1 MVAASLYPEQA
12 MQRGP
17 VFHAVAIGA
26 LVLLTACS
34 QDRPTDALADLPPA
48 NGPLLA
54 ASSNNCN
61 ANTHPAGTIVDS
73 VATPPAWAIAVRD
86 DGLAYFTEAFGS
98 GVGITSTRTR
108 TLDGFIATGSIPTGV
123 AFSPDGSR
131 AYVANQFDN
140 NVSVINVATSQVI
153 ATIST
158 GGLSTFAV
166 QVSLDGSRLFI
177 GTNGTTVFIVD
188 TGNNQIIG
196 SAEVGAAPNAF
207 VVAPDNRIIYVSS
220 FAGGTV
226 TELDL
231 FTGAVLRTFFVGG
244 TPQGMAITRKGDRLY
259 VANEQGYL
267 SEVTLQTG
275 AITATMPLAGGGFG
289 VGVTADDVQAWVTI
303 PFQGKV
309 QVFNLQNH
317 HLSQAFSVGGE
328 PRRLGFSQH
337 GGIGAI
343 ANMSGF
349 ITFVR

>member
-1 MVAASLYPEQA
+1 

-17 VFHAVAIGA
+17 LSHAVAAGA
-26 LVLLTACS
+26 VVLLAACS
-34 QDRPTDALADLPPA
+34 QDRPTTSLDNLPPA
-48 NGPLLA
+48 TGPLLA

-61 ANTHPAGTIVDS
+61 GNTHPSGAIVDS
-73 VATPPAWAIAVRD
+73 VGTPPAWAIAVRD
-86 DGLAYFTEAFGS
+86 DGLAYFTEAFSS

-108 TLDGFIATGSIPTGV
+108 TLDGFIPTGSAPTGV

-131 AYVANQFDN
+131 AYVANQLDN
-140 NVSVINVATSQVI
+140 NVSVIDVASSQVV

-226 TELDL
+226 TELDM
-231 FTGAVLRTFFVGG
+231 FTGAVLRTFSVGG
-244 TPQGMAITRKGDRLY
+244 TPQGMAITRRADRLY
-259 VANEQGYL
+259 VANEAGYL
-267 SEVTLQTG
+267 SEVTLQSG
-275 AITATMPLAGGGFG
+275 VITATIPLAGGGFG

-328 PRRLGFSQH
+328 PRRLAFSQH

-343 ANMSGF
+343 ANLAGYV
-349 ITFVR
+349 TFVR

>member
-1 MVAASLYPEQA
+1 

-17 VFHAVAIGA
+17 VSLALAFGVVA
-26 LVLLTACS
+26 LLSACS

-54 ASSNNCN
+54 ASGNSCN
-61 ANTHPAGTIVDS
+61 TNTHPTGSIVDS
-73 VATPPAWAIAVRD
+73 VGTPPAWAMAVRD
-86 DGLAYFTEAFGS
+86 DGLAYFTEAYNA
-98 GVGITSTRTR
+98 GVGITSTKTR
-108 TLDGFIATGSIPTGV
+108 TVDGFIPTGSAPTGV

-131 AYVANQFDN
+131 AYVANQLDN

-153 ATIST
+153 TNIST
-158 GGLSTFAV
+158 GGASTFAV

-196 SAEVGAAPNAF
+196 SAEVGSAPNAF

-220 FAGGTV
+220 FVGGTV

-275 AITATMPLAGGGFG
+275 SITATIPLAGGGFG

-303 PFQGKV
+303 PFAGKV
-309 QVFNLQNH
+309 QVFNLQSH
-317 HLSQAFSVGGE
+317 HLSQALTIGGE
-328 PRRLGFSQH
+328 PRRLAFSQH

-343 ANMSGF
+343 ANLSGF
-349 ITFVR
+349 VTFVR

>member
-1 MVAASLYPEQA
+1 

-17 VFHAVAIGA
+17 LSHAVAIGA
-26 LVLLTACS
+26 VSLLVACS
-34 QDRPTDALADLPPA
+34 QDRPTDSLDTLPPA
-48 NGPLLA
+48 SGPLLA
-54 ASSNNCN
+54 ASSNSCN
-61 ANTHPAGTIVDS
+61 TNTHPSGTIVDS
-73 VATPPAWAIAVRD
+73 VGTPPAWAIAVRD
-86 DGLAYFTEAFGS
+86 DGLAYFTEAFNG
-98 GVGITSTRTR
+98 GVGITSTKTR
-108 TLDGFIATGSIPTGV
+108 TLDGFIPTGSIPTGV

-140 NVSVINVATSQVI
+140 NVSVIDVATSQVI
-153 ATIST
+153 TNIST

-188 TGNNQIIG
+188 TGNNQILT

-220 FAGGTV
+220 FVGGTV

-244 TPQGMAITRKGDRLY
+244 TPQGMAITRRGDRLY
-259 VANEQGYL
+259 VANEAGYM
-267 SEVTLQTG
+267 SEVTLQSG
-275 AITATMPLAGGGFG
+275 AITATIPLAGGGFG
-289 VGVTADDVQAWVTI
+289 VGVTSDDVQAWVTI
-303 PFQGKV
+303 PSQGKV
-309 QVFNLQNH
+309 QIFNLQNH
-317 HLSQAFSVGGE
+317 HLSQAITVGGE

-337 GGIGAI
+337 GAIGAI
-343 ANMSGF
+343 ANLSGF